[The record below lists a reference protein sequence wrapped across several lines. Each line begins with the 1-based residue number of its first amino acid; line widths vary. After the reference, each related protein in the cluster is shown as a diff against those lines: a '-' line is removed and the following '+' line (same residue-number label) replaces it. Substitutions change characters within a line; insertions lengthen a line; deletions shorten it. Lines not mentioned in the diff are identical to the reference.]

1 MPVIEVKNL
10 QKYFGKTKAVDGVSF
25 AVEKGEIFGFL
36 GPNGAGK
43 TTTIRCM
50 MDFVRPTEGEI
61 EILGKDAQKDSVELK
76 RKIGYLS
83 DMPRFYNHWSAGKHL
98 AFQQILRGRSQI
110 INDLLKKFGLNQ
122 KLRFS
127 NLSSGNRRKLSIIL
141 ALMNQPQVLLLDEPT
156 LSLDPL
162 LQNAFHLYIEDFA
175 RAGGTVFM
183 SSHNLSEVEKIC
195 DRVGIIK
202 EGKMVAVEKI
212 SDMKLMKM
220 YDVNFRAQ
228 GVDPKIFKDENTEVV
243 SHTEGLIT
251 LKVKG
256 DINPIIKKLAKIEV
270 KDLEIIHISLEDTF
284 MEFYEA
290 SRNPAEVPMNIGTK
304 EDRK

>member
-1 MPVIEVKNL
+1 MNIIEVKNL
-10 QKYFGKTKAVDGVSF
+10 KKYFGKTKAVDGISF
-25 AVEKGEIFGFL
+25 EINKGEIFGFL

-50 MDFVRPTEGEI
+50 MDFIRPTEGEI
-61 EILGKDAQKDSVELK
+61 KILGKNAQKDSVFLK

-83 DMPRFYNHWSAGKHL
+83 DAARLYDHWSAAKHI
-98 AFQQILRGRSQI
+98 AFQQVLRGRSI
-110 INDLLKKFGLNQ
+110 ILGDLLERFGFNQ

-127 NLSSGNRRKLSIIL
+127 NLSSGNKRKLSIIL
-141 ALMNQPQVLLLDEPT
+141 ALMNEPEVLILDEPT

-162 LQNAFHLYIEDFA
+162 LQNALHSYIENFA
-175 RAGGTVFM
+175 QAGGTVFM

-212 SDMKLMKM
+212 SEMKLMKM
-220 YDVNFRAQ
+220 YDVNFHAE
-228 GVDPKIFKDENTEVV
+228 GIDPKIFEDKNIEVV

-256 DINPIIKKLAKIEV
+256 NINPIIEKLAKIKV
-270 KDLEIIHISLEDTF
+270 KDLEITHVSLEDIF
-284 MEFYEA
+284 MEFYQ
-290 SRNPAEVPMNIGTK
+290 K
-304 EDRK
+304 

>member
-10 QKYFGKTKAVDGVSF
+10 QKHFGKTKAVDGVSF

-61 EILGKDAQKDSVELK
+61 EILDKNAQKDSVALK

-83 DMPRFYNHWSAGKHL
+83 DSPRFYDHWTVSKHL
-98 AFQQILRGRSQI
+98 AFQGTLRGRSQI
-110 INDLLKKFGLNQ
+110 IKDLLQKFGLNQ

-127 NLSSGNRRKLSIIL
+127 NLSSGNKRKLSIIL
-141 ALMNQPQVLLLDEPT
+141 ALRNQPEVLILDEPT

-202 EGKMVAVEKI
+202 EGKMVTVEKI

-228 GVDPKIFKDENTEVV
+228 TVDPKMFEDKNTEVV
-243 SHTEGLIT
+243 SHTEGLVT

-256 DINPIIKKLAKIEV
+256 DINPIIKKLAQIQV
-270 KDLEIIHISLEDTF
+270 KDLEIIHVSLEDIF
-284 MEFYEA
+284 LEFYEA
-290 SRNPAEVPMNIGTK
+290 SRNPAEVPPSGTK